1 MVVEG
6 VAGGFGVDLE
16 GSVPVAV
23 ALVEQDSVLVSALG
37 SAARWQM
44 ACRLVMFAAASA
56 ALVDRL
62 AAAGP
67 GLGPEPEPG
76 PVTGLDF
83 GPAAGPAGPAVLA
96 AADFVDPVG
105 LVLGS
110 AQSLRRAGPVAA
122 CLARFARSSASVDQG
137 SVPVAGPAAVE
148 LEVVVAAARVAAVA
162 AAGAGAAEPVG
173 FAELVVVDAAGP
185 VAAAGPAEPVE
196 PAGVAAA
203 AASSFAGP

>member
-1 MVVEG
+1 
-6 VAGGFGVDLE
+6 
-16 GSVPVAV
+16 VPVAV
-23 ALVEQDSVLVSALG
+23 ALVEQDLVLVSALG

-44 ACRLVMFAAASA
+44 VYRLVMFAAASA

-62 AAAGP
+62 AVAGLGL
-67 GLGPEPEPG
+67 GLGPEPGPG

-83 GPAAGPAGPAVLA
+83 GPAAGPAGLA
-96 AADFVDPVG
+96 ALVAADFVDSVG
-105 LVLGS
+105 LALGS
-110 AQSLRRAGPVAA
+110 GQSLHRAGPVAA

-173 FAELVVVDAAGP
+173 FAELVAADAAEP
-185 VAAAGPAEPVE
+185 VAAAAELAELVE
-196 PAGVAAA
+196 PAAAVAV
-203 AASSFAGP
+203 AASSFVGP